1 MIQKARYIIMNKNI
15 LAVDVKHMSVYDFLQ
30 DGESES
36 ELLTRANDYRQKQ
49 INSWDKNRKEYPC
62 EQYETYYKGALQAEY
77 KILTWNE
84 FAKLKKAYYI
94 TDDLAEITADR
105 YDEMLNVLPPLK
117 WRTVKGVEMFCISE
131 MTSGTYTSQY
141 ARYDGKYYTKTV
153 DVMDES
159 TWIYNLL
166 TA

>member
-1 MIQKARYIIMNKNI
+1 MNTNI
-15 LAVDVKHMSVYDFLQ
+15 LAVNIKTMSVYDFLQ
-30 DGESES
+30 DGESEA
-36 ELLTRANDYRQKQ
+36 ELLARANNYRQQQ

-117 WRTVKGVEMFCISE
+117 WCTINGVEMFCISE
-131 MTSGTYTSQY
+131 MTTGTYTSQ
-141 ARYDGKYYTKTV
+141 
-153 DVMDES
+153 
-159 TWIYNLL
+159 
-166 TA
+166 

>member
-1 MIQKARYIIMNKNI
+1 MNTNI
-15 LAVDVKHMSVYDFLQ
+15 LAVNIKNMDVYDFLQ
-30 DGESES
+30 DGESEN
-36 ELLTRANDYRQKQ
+36 ELLARANNYRQEQ
-49 INSWDKNRKEYPC
+49 INSWDKNRKEHPC
-62 EQYETYYKGALQAEY
+62 EQYEMYYNNSLKAEY

-84 FAKLKKAYYI
+84 FAKLEKAYYI

-117 WRTVKGVEMFCISE
+117 WCTINGVEMFCISE
-131 MTSGTYTSQY
+131 MTTGTYTSQY

-153 DVMDES
+153 DIMDKN